1 MVEPTWIKLV
11 ATLVFVAGIV
21 WFVRLQFKI
30 AEPIEL
36 EADEQ
41 LPDESEVFGKEL
53 NVGFRFIKDGE
64 VIEVVEGKCIDCYYK
79 GSLKCNVILCVK
91 SERPTYSNEVIFKK
105 VDDGMVSIR

>member
-1 MVEPTWIKLV
+1 MVEPTLIKLI

-30 AEPIEL
+30 DEPIENK
-36 EADEQ
+36 EQQ

-53 NVGFRFIKDGE
+53 PVGFRFMKDGE

-79 GSLKCNVILCVK
+79 GSLKCNVILCMK
-91 SERPTYSNEVIFKK
+91 SERPTYSNDVIFKN
-105 VDDGMVSIR
+105 

>member
-41 LPDESEVFGKEL
+41 LPDESEYYPL
-53 NVGFRFIKDGE
+53 GFKGI
-64 VIEVVEGKCIDCYYK
+64 VEGKHVEVVKQK
-79 GSLKCNVILCVK
+79 GGCDICALHYANRVK
-91 SERPTYSNEVIFKK
+91 SCTQKCLASERRDNNEVIFKE
-105 VDDGMVSIR
+105 VYDGMVSIR